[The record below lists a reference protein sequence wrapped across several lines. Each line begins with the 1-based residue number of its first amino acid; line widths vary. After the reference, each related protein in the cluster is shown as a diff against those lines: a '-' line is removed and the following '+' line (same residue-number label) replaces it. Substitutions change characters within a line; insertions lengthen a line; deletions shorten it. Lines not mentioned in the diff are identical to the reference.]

1 MADAGWI
8 KLHRG
13 ITDHWL
19 WDCEFS
25 YAQAWIDLLLKA
37 CHKPNKLMIKGQ
49 LVELKR
55 GQQARSE
62 VTLSKE
68 WKWSRGKVRRFI
80 NQCEKDGMIECKATH
95 LTSII
100 TICNYDS
107 FQGVDTSGGTA
118 SDTTGDTANGQ
129 QTVHKQ
135 EVKNLRSKESTMSS
149 ELDDGVSAVIEKINS
164 ITGKKLMASTKA
176 HRENISAR
184 LREGHSVQELISVVE
199 VKAAEW
205 MGTKYEAYLV
215 PSTLFTPK
223 NFARYLAES
232 SIAART
238 MTAEEV
244 VQSYHDELPEM
255 PSVDYITRE
264 LRASITEFCLKS
276 GFNAAKL
283 KKYFDYIRSSCGWVM
298 DERYRK
304 DFRFLINLETLNR
317 AMNGTLSN
325 RSD

>member
-1 MADAGWI
+1 
-8 KLHRG
+8 
-13 ITDHWL
+13 
-19 WDCEFS
+19 
-25 YAQAWIDLLLKA
+25 
-37 CHKPNKLMIKGQ
+37 
-49 LVELKR
+49 
-55 GQQARSE
+55 
-62 VTLSKE
+62 
-68 WKWSRGKVRRFI
+68 
-80 NQCEKDGMIECKATH
+80 
-95 LTSII
+95 
-100 TICNYDS
+100 
-107 FQGVDTSGGTA
+107 
-118 SDTTGDTANGQ
+118 
-129 QTVHKQ
+129 
-135 EVKNLRSKESTMSS
+135 MSS

-184 LREGHSVQELISVVE
+184 LRDGHSVQELISVVE

-223 NFARYLAES
+223 NFSRYLSES

-244 VQSYHDELPEM
+244 VQAYHDELPEM

-317 AMNGTLSN
+317 AVNGTLSN